1 MKKTYLP
8 IVLAMAV
15 SGCIDASNGSS
26 SSTTTT
32 TTAPTTY
39 PLAQAVQTLKATGFP
54 SVSGTVSGTA
64 TTNGTPA
71 AVTGNYTVL
80 DLAFS
85 AGGTFGGVAA
95 LQQSS
100 SLQVGIGTNP
110 TINLGTT
117 TTTFF
122 TTTGTALGETSAGEY
137 CVVSASIPYPA
148 TVTVG
153 AIGNVTVYNC
163 YTDSTMT
170 TPTGTA
176 TTGYAISAAAASTT
190 GSTTST
196 TTPAN
201 ATYTAV
207 NAMQNT
213 QNQLVAQYQISFEI
227 TPTGNLT
234 FQSLALNQNLG
245 GVLYEVTSTTTTP

>member
-1 MKKTYLP
+1 MKMTYLP
-8 IVLAMAV
+8 ILLAMTV
-15 SGCIDASNGSS
+15 GGCIDASNGSS

-32 TTAPTTY
+32 TTPPTTY
-39 PLAQAVQTLKATGFP
+39 PLAQAVQTLQATGFP
-54 SVSGTVSGTA
+54 AVSGTVSGTA
-64 TTNGTPA
+64 TTNGTPV

-80 DLAFS
+80 DLASS
-85 AGGTFGGVAA
+85 AGGTFAGAAA

-100 SLQVGIGTNP
+100 SIQVGVGTSP
-110 TINLGTT
+110 TINLGSTT
-117 TTTFF
+117 ISFF
-122 TTTGTALGETSAGEY
+122 TTTGTPLGETSTGQY
-137 CVVSASIPYPA
+137 CVASSSIPYPA

-153 AIGNVTVYNC
+153 ATGNVTVYNC

-190 GSTTST
+190 GSTSST

-207 NAMQNT
+207 NAVQNT

-227 TPTGNLT
+227 TSTGNLT
-234 FQSLALNQNLG
+234 FQSLAINQNLD
-245 GVLYEVTSTTTTP
+245 GVLYEVTSNATTP